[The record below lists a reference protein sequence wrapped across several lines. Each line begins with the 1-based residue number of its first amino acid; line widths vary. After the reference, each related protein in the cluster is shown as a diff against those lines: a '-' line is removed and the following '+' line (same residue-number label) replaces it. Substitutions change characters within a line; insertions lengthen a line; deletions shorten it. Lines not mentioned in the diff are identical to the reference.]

1 MISYPKNA
9 LHGQL
14 AQVIAL
20 ALLIAALAACG
31 ASREK
36 ALPPGSV
43 VLIIGDSIT
52 AGYGV
57 DAKQAWPAEL
67 EQRTSWHVVAAGI
80 SGDRTA
86 GGRERLPAL
95 LDEHV
100 PALVII
106 ELGGN
111 DLLRHVPEAEI
122 GANLATMI
130 ENVRTRGAKVVL
142 MAAPQPTAM
151 GALTGLSAASLYRDV
166 AQRTKVPLMDK
177 SLPTVL
183 SDARLKLDALHP
195 TAEGHRVLADRAL
208 DELIAIGFVA
218 RR

>member
-14 AQVIAL
+14 AQVIAM
-20 ALLIAALAACG
+20 ALFVATLAACG

-67 EQRTSWHVVAAGI
+67 AQRTSWHVVAAGI

-86 GGRERLPAL
+86 GGRDRLPAL

-130 ENVRTRGAKVVL
+130 EKCAREAR
-142 MAAPQPTAM
+142 
-151 GALTGLSAASLYRDV
+151 
-166 AQRTKVPLMDK
+166 K
-177 SLPTVL
+177 SC
-183 SDARLKLDALHP
+183 
-195 TAEGHRVLADRAL
+195 
-208 DELIAIGFVA
+208 
-218 RR
+218 

>member
-1 MISYPKNA
+1 MISYPKHA
-9 LHGQL
+9 LRGQL
-14 AQVIAL
+14 AQVIAMVL
-20 ALLIAALAACG
+20 FVAVLAACG

-57 DAKQAWPAEL
+57 DAKEAWPAAL
-67 EQRTSWHVVAAGI
+67 AQRTSWHVVAAGI

-86 GGRERLPAL
+86 GGLERLPAL

-111 DLLRHVPEAEI
+111 DLLRHLPETEI
-122 GANLATMI
+122 GANLTTMI
-130 ENVRTRGAKVVL
+130 DNVRTRGARVVL
-142 MAAPQPTAM
+142 MAAPQPTAV

-166 AQRTKVPLMDK
+166 AQRTKVPLIDK
-177 SLPTVL
+177 ALPAVL

>member
-1 MISYPKNA
+1 MISYPKHA
-9 LHGQL
+9 LHGRS
-14 AQVIAL
+14 AQVFAMVL
-20 ALLIAALAACG
+20 FIAALAACG

-43 VLIIGDSIT
+43 VLIVGDSIT

-67 EQRTSWHVVAAGI
+67 AQRTSWHVVAAGI

-95 LDEHV
+95 LDEHA

-111 DLLRHVPEAEI
+111 DLLRHVPEIEI

-130 ENVRTRGAKVVL
+130 ENARTRGAKVVL
-142 MAAPQPTAM
+142 MAAPQPTAL

-166 AQRTKVPLMDK
+166 AQRTKVPLIDK
-177 SLPTVL
+177 ALPVVL

-208 DELIAIGFVA
+208 DELKAIGFVA
-218 RR
+218 QR